1 MRTIDFKLLVT
12 LDFRLDSPVVALGVV
27 RLHGTPWRDECP
39 ASRDDL
45 RRDGD
50 RHGRADR
57 DPADTTL
64 CRMMRAAALLL
75 CALLSSTSVRA
86 QRPKL
91 SSGAAAK
98 AASQDE
104 SLGGQLASAELTPP

>member
-1 MRTIDFKLLVT
+1 MT
-12 LDFRLDSPVVALGVV
+12 SA
-27 RLHGTPWRDECP
+27 
-39 ASRDDL
+39 ASEITADPRP
-45 RRDGD
+45 RR
-50 RHGRADR
+50 RH
-57 DPADTTL
+57 PL

-104 SLGGQLASAELTPP
+104 SLGSQL

>member
-1 MRTIDFKLLVT
+1 
-12 LDFRLDSPVVALGVV
+12 
-27 RLHGTPWRDECP
+27 
-39 ASRDDL
+39 
-45 RRDGD
+45 
-50 RHGRADR
+50 
-57 DPADTTL
+57 
-64 CRMMRAAALLL
+64 MRAATLLL

-104 SLGGQLASAELTPP
+104 SLGRRLASTELTLALTLAR

>member
-1 MRTIDFKLLVT
+1 
-12 LDFRLDSPVVALGVV
+12 
-27 RLHGTPWRDECP
+27 
-39 ASRDDL
+39 
-45 RRDGD
+45 
-50 RHGRADR
+50 
-57 DPADTTL
+57 
-64 CRMMRAAALLL
+64 MRAATLLL

-104 SLGGQLASAELTPP
+104 SLGRRLASTELTPAPTLAR

>member
-1 MRTIDFKLLVT
+1 
-12 LDFRLDSPVVALGVV
+12 
-27 RLHGTPWRDECP
+27 
-39 ASRDDL
+39 
-45 RRDGD
+45 
-50 RHGRADR
+50 
-57 DPADTTL
+57 
-64 CRMMRAAALLL
+64 MMRAAALLL

-104 SLGGQLASAELTPP
+104 SLGGLLASAELTLALTLAR

>member
-1 MRTIDFKLLVT
+1 
-12 LDFRLDSPVVALGVV
+12 
-27 RLHGTPWRDECP
+27 
-39 ASRDDL
+39 
-45 RRDGD
+45 
-50 RHGRADR
+50 
-57 DPADTTL
+57 
-64 CRMMRAAALLL
+64 MRATALLL

-104 SLGGQLASAELTPP
+104 SLGRQLASAELTLALTLAW